1 MRKCGRLCRP
11 TSEQTCAWLYVYI
24 SMHVFAFGLCV
35 VRLWFVGSGSSPGVQ
50 KIRIQEGTQTHYQ
63 NLTFRAIWL
72 LFLGSSVVGVL
83 GAAQAPRKSGS
94 RKAPRLITKTLRFV
108 SSGCFFLA
116 RAWRGFWEQPRCPEN
131 QDPGRHPNSLPKPY
145 VSYHLVAF
153 SCLERGR
160 GVLGAA
166 ASPDTHKTRRQ
177 VPKLLTKTLRFVPSG
192 CFLLPRAWR
201 GFWEQPRR
209 QKIMIQEGTQTHY

>member
-1 MRKCGRLCRP
+1 MRKCGLLCRP
-11 TSEQTCAWLYVYI
+11 PREQTCAWLYVYI

-94 RKAPRLITKTLRFV
+94 RKAPKLITK
-108 SSGCFFLA
+108 A
-116 RAWRGFWEQPRCPEN
+116 
-131 QDPGRHPNSLPKPY
+131 
-145 VSYHLVAF
+145 
-153 SCLERGR
+153 
-160 GVLGAA
+160 
-166 ASPDTHKTRRQ
+166 
-177 VPKLLTKTLRFVPSG
+177 LRFVPSC
-192 CFLLPRAWR
+192 CFFLAQAWS
-201 GFWEQPRR
+201 GGSGSSPGA
-209 QKIMIQEGTQTHY
+209 QKIRIQEGTQTHYQNLTFRAIWLLFLGSSVVGVLEPAQTPRNPRGRRPNSLPKPYLS